1 MLFLLPHTETANSA
15 CMRSAAHQTSR
26 IVDQNPL
33 SLLVTEDSPK
43 DGGKNAF
50 LQPLFHFVSG
60 LSSNSEMKVEIL
72 VTKCG
77 VDFGVEKAG
86 EQTLEVI
93 GSINALSISGNK
105 HNFV

>member
-1 MLFLLPHTETANSA
+1 
-15 CMRSAAHQTSR
+15 MRSAAHQTSR

-60 LSSNSEMKVEIL
+60 LRLMSSNSENE
-72 VTKCG
+72 G
-77 VDFGVEKAG
+77 QDFGDEMWG
-86 EQTLEVI
+86 
-93 GSINALSISGNK
+93 G
-105 HNFV
+105 FWC